1 MNRRSILFFGL
12 GAMLLVGVVFAVL
25 VTALAQTQE
34 ETKEAKIESAMAGGP
49 PEIAKNARIV
59 EFGERGNLKTLREG
73 SNGWTCFPGHPGM
86 TGAMCLDEPALQWLT
101 DLIAH
106 KPKPTN
112 TRPGILY
119 MLKGGMRRSAT
130 DPWATEGTP
139 VKEPPHWALIWPF
152 DPKQVGLSD
161 TPKET
166 GTWVMYAGTPYAHLM
181 INQQP

>member
-1 MNRRSILFFGL
+1 MNRRSMMFFGPRSV
-12 GAMLLVGVVFAVL
+12 LLAGLACTVFVAVF
-25 VTALAQTQE
+25 VRAQE
-34 ETKEAKIESAMAGGP
+34 EEEEAKIKSAMAGGP

-59 EFGERGNLKTLREG
+59 EFGERGNLTTLREG

-86 TGAMCLDEPALQWLT
+86 TGAMCLDEPALHWLT

-130 DPWATEGTP
+130 DPWATDGTP

-152 DPKQVGLSD
+152 NPKEAGLSD
-161 TPKET
+161 KPKDT
-166 GTWVMYAGTPYAHLM
+166 GAWVMYAGTPYAHLM